1 MSTPAWHTKC
11 RIREEVRA
19 GALRLAEF
27 AADLNAV
34 RTGEAPAVYRDA
46 NEFFYRTFPTY
57 NLKRLVRDCLQR
69 LAGHGGVPVIR
80 FDVSYG
86 GGKTHTLIT
95 LLHLAE
101 QATRLADHPTVREFV
116 QFSGLQEVP
125 RARVALLPFDKFDV
139 HEGLV
144 VYGPDGGTRRVRTP
158 WGALAY
164 QLAGDAG
171 YARVKAHED
180 GYDPPAEPLLAD
192 LLREPEKKGLGTLLL
207 LDEAVWYCRAAVNQ
221 NARHLGTLKDFFHSL
236 VQATVKV
243 NRCAFVA
250 TLISSAVE
258 ARDATGA
265 LVLQA
270 LEDEFA
276 KTQRTR
282 KIDTIDR
289 AILVRVETSPRGSG
303 DAEISIEELRELARS
318 SGVEV
323 FDSIIQY
330 RPTCDPKFV
339 LGKGKLSQLIMR
351 AMQIGANLLI
361 FDHELTPAQL
371 RSIADFTEMKVI
383 DRTQL
388 ILDIFAKRAQSRE
401 GKIQVELAQLKYRL
415 PRLAKRDKALSRLAG
430 GIGARGP
437 GEQKLEIDRRRVRD
451 RIHQLEREIEKIA
464 QSRKQK
470 KVSRIKK
477 DLPIISIVGYTNAG
491 KSTLLN
497 TLTKSAVFTE
507 DRLFA
512 TLDPK
517 SARLRFPRDREAI
530 ITDTVGFIRNLPPD
544 LFAAFRATLDELKDA
559 DVLLHLVDLSNPY
572 FEEHIRAVEEILTE
586 LEIAEKPTL
595 LVFNKIDRIEDKSLI
610 KHLCLRFGAV
620 AISALDPDSLNP
632 LLVRLSTVV
641 EELAFDGRG
650 KEGYRESPEDTIKT
664 ETEEI
669 WV

>member
-1 MSTPAWHTKC
+1 LKSEEQRRLRQFYRRRLPPKSIITQEFARQLTELSHAMGRQIGLLVNRKGEVSYVIVGDKRGLMLPALEGYRYSPSRLRGLRLIHSHLNGEGLSEEDLTDLALL
-11 RIREEVRA
+11 RLDLILAVEVRQDGLPGLA
-19 GALRLAEF
+19 HLAHLLPENPENRLW
-27 AADLNAV
+27 LLMPPC
-34 RTGEAPAVYRDA
+34 APA
-46 NEFFYRTFPTY
+46 EI
-57 NLKRLVRDCLQR
+57 K
-69 LAGHGGVPVIR
+69 
-80 FDVSYG
+80 
-86 GGKTHTLIT
+86 
-95 LLHLAE
+95 
-101 QATRLADHPTVREFV
+101 
-116 QFSGLQEVP
+116 
-125 RARVALLPFDKFDV
+125 
-139 HEGLV
+139 
-144 VYGPDGGTRRVRTP
+144 
-158 WGALAY
+158 
-164 QLAGDAG
+164 
-171 YARVKAHED
+171 ED
-180 GYDPPAEPLLAD
+180 FLS
-192 LLREPEKKGLGTLLL
+192 
-207 LDEAVWYCRAAVNQ
+207 
-221 NARHLGTLKDFFHSL
+221 F
-236 VQATVKV
+236 
-243 NRCAFVA
+243 
-250 TLISSAVE
+250 I
-258 ARDATGA
+258 
-265 LVLQA
+265 QA